1 MKKKLLKSFAFVAL
15 GVFATSAYAQSESD
29 IQDAVVAEISS
40 NWEKVK
46 GVVEYQSGTGWL
58 FGNQSMNS
66 PYGYIKSPEFPMTTD
81 VELNFHLTFATE
93 SERKN
98 YLWMDLG
105 YRYERYVLDDEG
117 NYVYDE
123 NGQKK
128 IETVVVEP
136 SLETE
141 GVNQWGLGGHQINLK
156 HTFELPQPD
165 DMIPGG
171 TIMAQFFLKAR
182 GHNLINADAF
192 EVYAPELVIDENLET
207 NTNLLALNIGRNIR
221 LRVIRSFQIPKI
233 YSLSLPFAFS
243 QEWADKVFGE
253 GTVVKEFCGVTE
265 DFDEEG
271 DLTSNTTF
279 NFKNTDFDHESSY
292 PYLILPAQD
301 VENPLFEGVVVSGN
315 NHVTTTVN
323 GSEGGAYTFVG
334 SLNKEHYPTGEGSMH
349 ILKNGQIWQCTSDDE
364 SSFKGVRGYFYYV
377 EAVDNNNP
385 HVLKQDDDSSVRSFN
400 VQMFDD
406 YYTDIKSVET
416 QTTKKAGI
424 FNMAGQKLN
433 VGRAQLQKGFYIIDG
448 AKVYVK

>member
-1 MKKKLLKSFAFVAL
+1 MKKQLLKTLAFVAF
-15 GVFATSAYAQSESD
+15 GAFATSVYAQSESESE
-29 IQDAVVAEISS
+29 IQDAIVAVVGK
-40 NWEKVK
+40 NWSA
-46 GVVEYQSGTGWL
+46 VEGTLVTPDEDGFRL
-58 FGNQSMNS
+58 GDPSTHT
-66 PYGYIKSPEFPMTTD
+66 YGSIISPEFPITGDLKFVPKGTAWTGA
-81 VELNFHLTFATE
+81 EWKNGLTVVAFFNWT
-93 SERKN
+93 
-98 YLWMDLG
+98 
-105 YRYERYVLDDEG
+105 DDEG
-117 NYVYDE
+117 VAHSQQVEKTFVVDKT
-123 NGQKK
+123 GQLYNLDFGR
-128 IETVVVEP
+128 P
-136 SLETE
+136 E
-141 GVNQWGLGGHQINLK
+141 GV
-156 HTFELPQPD
+156 P
-165 DMIPGG
+165 
-171 TIMAQFFLKAR
+171 
-182 GHNLINADAF
+182 ADATMSAQIQVTGTGRNIISAESF
-192 EVYAPELVIDENLET
+192 EVTARELVIDENSEV
-207 NTNLLALNIGRNIR
+207 NTDRLALNINRNIR

-233 YSLSLPFAFS
+233 YSLSLPFKFS
-243 QEWADKVFGE
+243 QDWADQVFGE

-265 DFDEEG
+265 DFDADG

-279 NFKNTDFDHESSY
+279 NFKNTDFEHESSY

-334 SLNKEHYPTGEGSMH
+334 SLNKEHYPTEEGSMH
-349 ILKNGQIWQCTSDDE
+349 ILKNGQIWQCTSDDA

-400 VQMFDD
+400 VQLFDD
-406 YYTDIKSVET
+406 EYTDIKSVET

>member
-15 GVFATSAYAQSESD
+15 GVFATSAYAQSESESE
-29 IQDAVVAEISS
+29 IQDAIVAVVGN
-40 NWEKVK
+40 NWS
-46 GVVEYQSGTGWL
+46 VEGEVTHREGTTEYILGTQSTHDRGAIT
-58 FGNQSMNS
+58 
-66 PYGYIKSPEFPMTTD
+66 SPEFPITGDLVFVPKATAWTGATWKNGLFIT
-81 VELNFHLTFATE
+81 VTFKYT
-93 SERKN
+93 
-98 YLWMDLG
+98 
-105 YRYERYVLDDEG
+105 
-117 NYVYDE
+117 DE
-123 NGQKK
+123 NGAEQ
-128 IETVVVEP
+128 TVPVTQELQIDKNGRVYNLNFERP
-136 SLETE
+136 E
-141 GVNQWGLGGHQINLK
+141 GVPENAKMFASIKVDGTGHNIISPSS
-156 HTFELPQPD
+156 FEL
-165 DMIPGG
+165 
-171 TIMAQFFLKAR
+171 TAR
-182 GHNLINADAF
+182 
-192 EVYAPELVIDENLET
+192 ELVIDENSEV
-207 NTNLLALNIGRNIR
+207 NTDRLALNIGRNIR

-349 ILKNGQIWQCTSDDE
+349 ILKNGQIWQCTSDDA

-424 FNMAGQKLN
+424 YNMAGQKLN

>member
-1 MKKKLLKSFAFVAL
+1 MKKKLLKSLAFVAL
-15 GVFATSAYAQSESD
+15 GVFATSAYAQSESESD
-29 IQDAVVAEISS
+29 IQDAIVADISDDWATEGKVVQNGSS
-40 NWEKVK
+40 YTLGLPRAHDED
-46 GVVEYQSGTGWL
+46 EGT
-58 FGNQSMNS
+58 
-66 PYGYIKSPEFPMTTD
+66 IISPEFPINGDLLFVPNAVAWTGASWKNDITIVVNFKYTD
-81 VELNFHLTFATE
+81 EEGNQQVVPVEHVFEINKVSQTYHLNFERPEGIPADATMSANIKLT
-93 SERKN
+93 
-98 YLWMDLG
+98 G
-105 YRYERYVLDDEG
+105 
-117 NYVYDE
+117 
-123 NGQKK
+123 NGQNT
-128 IETVVVEP
+128 ISP
-136 SLETE
+136 
-141 GVNQWGLGGHQINLK
+141 GY
-156 HTFELPQPD
+156 FE
-165 DMIPGG
+165 I
-171 TIMAQFFLKAR
+171 TAR
-182 GHNLINADAF
+182 
-192 EVYAPELVIDENLET
+192 ELVIDENSEV
-207 NTNLLALNIGRNIR
+207 NTDRLALNIGRNIR

-334 SLNKEHYPTGEGSMH
+334 SLNKEHYPTDEGSMH
-349 ILKNGQIWQCTSDDE
+349 ILKNGQIWQCTSDDA